1 MNNKEIVDV
10 LRSLFLI
17 RGYTLV
23 QTADQSADIVVQ
35 NDLHSQSL
43 SLFNLA
49 RQIEQLNSQQEAQK
63 CIHSFVEKVSEQF
76 KMRES
81 AHRSTTS
88 LSNLFPFIRSQ
99 INDSD
104 PTWNIPFESLEKQV
118 SFHIQLP
125 NSEDLVWHLV
135 HNRHNHIKILNVFDI
150 PKLQF
155 SLQSAWL
162 HAIQNLKCTTKAP
175 ENWGDG
181 WFCFHQNDGFDA
193 TRLLIMEDFIE
204 IKEDMVFAIPCRDL
218 LAVAPLSQR
227 LEMSRWAIEY
237 FHSYPYP
244 ISDKVGLLSPPKSN
258 NETKHA

>member
-23 QTADQSADIVVQ
+23 QTPDQSADIFVQ
-35 NDLHSQSL
+35 NDRHIQSI

-49 RQIEQLNSQQEAQK
+49 RQIEQLNSPQEAQK
-63 CIHSFVEKVSEQF
+63 CLHSFVEKVSEQF

-81 AHRSTTS
+81 EHRSTTS
-88 LSNLFPFIRSQ
+88 LRNLFPFIRSQ

-104 PTWNIPFESLEKQV
+104 PTWHIPFESVKNQA
-118 SFHIQLP
+118 SFRIQLP
-125 NSEDLVWHLV
+125 KSEDLVWHLV
-135 HNRHNHIKILNVFDI
+135 HNQQSHIKILNVFEI
-150 PKLQF
+150 PKLQI
-155 SLQSAWL
+155 SSQSAWQC
-162 HAIQNLKCTTKAP
+162 AVQNLKNTTKAP

-204 IKEDMVFAIPCRDL
+204 IKEDMVFAVPCRDL

-227 LEMSRWAIEY
+227 LEMSRWAKEY

-244 ISDKVGLLSPPKSN
+244 ISDKVGFLSPSKSN